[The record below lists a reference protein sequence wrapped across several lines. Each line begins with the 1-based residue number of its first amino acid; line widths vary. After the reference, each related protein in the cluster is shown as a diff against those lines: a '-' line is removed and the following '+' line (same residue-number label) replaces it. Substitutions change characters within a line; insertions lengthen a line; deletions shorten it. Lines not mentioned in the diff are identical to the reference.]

1 VFFQHEKGGHP
12 KRKGL
17 PGNNKKN
24 QTIRKRVTLTYAHA
38 YTHTHRHTPKGPCGV
53 HANVWV
59 CDLCGVSA
67 LGGLCVCVCVL
78 VPVCVVWVSVC
89 VCVCFSLSLSLWHCT
104 IAGASSEKNG
114 PHEPIAQAVR
124 LGELRSM
131 RRNNGASGRCSV
143 GQGGQADVPSSE
155 GWRRDEAWQ
164 KNSFKPQVWALG
176 FEREWAMAWHCTKE
190 ARRRTSVRG
199 PTPWLEA
206 RSAGSRFKSA
216 NARRGLNARRREG

>member
-1 VFFQHEKGGHP
+1 M
-12 KRKGL
+12 R
-17 PGNNKKN
+17 
-24 QTIRKRVTLTYAHA
+24 
-38 YTHTHRHTPKGPCGV
+38 THTTHRHTRKGPCGV

-67 LGGLCVCVCVL
+67 LGGLCVCVL

-89 VCVCFSLSLSLWHCT
+89 VCVCFSLSLSLSLWHCT

>member
-1 VFFQHEKGGHP
+1 M
-12 KRKGL
+12 R
-17 PGNNKKN
+17 
-24 QTIRKRVTLTYAHA
+24 
-38 YTHTHRHTPKGPCGV
+38 THTTHRHTRKGPCGV

-59 CDLCGVSA
+59 CGLCLVSA
-67 LGGLCVCVCVL
+67 LGCLCVCWCLCVLCGCLCVFVCVFL
-78 VPVCVVWVSVC
+78 
-89 VCVCFSLSLSLWHCT
+89 SLSLSLWHCT

-176 FEREWAMAWHCTKE
+176 FEREWAMAWHCTI
-190 ARRRTSVRG
+190 ASASSVVGGALRG
-199 PTPWLEA
+199 QPV
-206 RSAGSRFKSA
+206 
-216 NARRGLNARRREG
+216 